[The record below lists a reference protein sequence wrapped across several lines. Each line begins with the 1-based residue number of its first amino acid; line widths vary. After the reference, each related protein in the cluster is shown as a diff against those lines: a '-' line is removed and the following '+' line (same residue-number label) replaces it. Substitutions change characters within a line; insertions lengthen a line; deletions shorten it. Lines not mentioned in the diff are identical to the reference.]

1 METGNI
7 HEAKFKK
14 PKSINTSGFSAFSPG
29 PQKYTAPQGT
39 SQMGMG
45 SFQKGKGISRPPAR
59 ELRQGGPQAPLWLDS
74 TVLFSG
80 TPSEIQTPLFFL
92 IVHVIPCMAEAPLA
106 GHQPVQG

>member
-1 METGNI
+1 M
-7 HEAKFKK
+7 K
-14 PKSINTSGFSAFSPG
+14 PNLKSQSLLIPPDSHSAFSPS

-59 ELRQGGPQAPLWLDS
+59 ELRQGGPQAPLWSDS

-80 TPSEIQTPLFFL
+80 TPSELQTSLFFL
-92 IVHVIPCMAEAPLA
+92 IVHVIPSMAESLKAPLA
-106 GHQPVQG
+106 GHQPVLG